1 MARFIRRRAVEN
13 RTGLSRSTIYLMMQN
28 GEFPKP
34 VRIGNRAVAW
44 LESEVDDWINTRIA
58 SRGQVAT

>member
-44 LESEVDDWINTRIA
+44 LEGEVDDWINTRLA